1 MPRVT
6 SALWVAAFV
15 RRVNADGTAAAV
27 VAAKGAEEAGQI
39 LIHVDRLDGTG
50 DLYVPAPQALYGEAA
65 DERRFVA
72 RSPGRAQANAAIAET
87 IARERRFDPD
97 LWVVGI
103 DDRAGR
109 HFLGDLLAATD

>member
-6 SALWVAAFV
+6 SALWVAAHV
-15 RRVNADGTAAAV
+15 RRVNADGAASAV
-27 VAAKGAEEAGQI
+27 VAARGAEEAGQI

-50 DLYVPAPQALYGEAA
+50 DLYVPAPQTLYGEGA

-72 RSPGRAQANAAIAET
+72 RFPAGAQENARIGEA

-97 LWVVGI
+97 LWVIGI

-109 HFLGDLLAATD
+109 HFLGDLFVES